1 MADPMDILL
10 GRRVRAPHVALPIPG
25 ILLGQYPERAK
36 EADTNAH
43 LGVATWRAIT
53 SPANT
58 LRLRRYRA
66 FATEVAHRQ
75 EALAAISAEAMDMR
89 IRDLRADLSRDGF
102 AEGCLVEAFALVGL
116 AARRTLGH
124 RPFDTQM
131 IAARIMFDRRMAE
144 MATGEG
150 KTLAAALCAA
160 AGALAGVPVHVVT
173 VNDYLVAR
181 DAALM
186 APMFAA
192 LGLTVG
198 HVLATHDVDTRRS
211 AWACDVTYCTAK
223 ELVFDYLRDRTV
235 RNPALSELHRSAAA
249 LDSTE
254 AAPSTLLRGLC
265 MAVVDEADS
274 ILIDEARIPLIL
286 SAAAPEAGQVAFHAE
301 ALTIARQLVAERDFL
316 ADPQTREVK
325 LTEIGRATLD
335 TWPAVEAAAWRHQL
349 HRDEAVCTA
358 LAALHVYR
366 SDHHYLVRDGKVHII
381 DDSTGRLAPGRV
393 WSRGLHQMIE
403 MKEGCATS
411 AEQVTASQITYQ
423 RFFRRYLHLGGMSG
437 TVREASAELASV
449 YGLDVVAVPLRRPDL
464 RRMLPT
470 RLFRDHRTQWL
481 AVIARTLSVT
491 ENGRPVLIG
500 TDSVAASESLGRALA
515 SAGIAHAVLNAR
527 NDVEEAA
534 IVAQAG
540 DAGRVTV
547 ATNMAGRGTDIP
559 LAPGVADRGGLH
571 VISCQHNASRR
582 IDRQLI
588 GRCARQGDPGS
599 AETLLAIDA
608 PRLAQSAPQWLVQ
621 RIGVHGM
628 QRPSWLV
635 ALLVR
640 LPQWREERAQRRQR
654 RALLARDGRTTQS
667 LSVFGSLE

>member
-1 MADPMDILL
+1 MDLL
-10 GRRVRAPHVALPIPG
+10 LRGPLRASHAALPVPG
-25 ILLGQYPERAK
+25 ILLGRYPERAR
-36 EADTNAH
+36 EANPKGRFGIA
-43 LGVATWRAIT
+43 AWRALAA
-53 SPANT
+53 PADT

-66 FATEVAHRQ
+66 FATAVAERSA
-75 EALAAISAEAMDMR
+75 ALAAISTEALGMR
-89 IRDLRADLSRDGF
+89 VRDLRADLSRDGF
-102 AEGCLVEAFALVGL
+102 AEACLVEAFALVDL
-116 AARRTLGH
+116 AAQRALGH
-124 RPFDTQM
+124 RPFDTQV
-131 IAARIMFDRRMAE
+131 IAARIMFDRRVAE

-160 AGALAGVPVHVVT
+160 VGGLAGVPVHVVT

-181 DAALM
+181 DAAHM

-198 HVLATHDVDTRRS
+198 HVLSTHDVDARRR

-223 ELVFDYLRDRTV
+223 ELVFDYLRDRSV
-235 RNPALSELHRSAAA
+235 RDPALSELHRSAAA
-249 LDSTE
+249 LDGTE

-274 ILIDEARIPLIL
+274 ILIDEARIPLVL
-286 SAAAPEAGQVAFHAE
+286 SAAAPQSGQVAFHAE
-301 ALTIARQLVAERDFL
+301 ALTIARRLVPDRDFL
-316 ADPQTREVK
+316 ADPQTRAVT
-325 LTEIGRATLD
+325 LTDAGRATLD
-335 TWPAVEAAAWRHQL
+335 AWPAVEAAAWRHRLQ
-349 HRDEAVCTA
+349 RDEAIGTA

-403 MKEGCATS
+403 LKEGCATS

-437 TVREASAELASV
+437 TVREARSELATV
-449 YGLDVVAVPLRRPDL
+449 YGLDVVAVPLRRPD
-464 RRMLPT
+464 RRRLLPT

-481 AVIARTLSVT
+481 AVIARTLAVT

-515 SAGIAHAVLNAR
+515 SAGIAHAVLSAR
-527 NDVEEAA
+527 NDGEEAA

-540 DAGRVTV
+540 CAGRVTV

-559 LAPGVADRGGLH
+559 LAAGVADSGGLH

-599 AETLLAIDA
+599 AETLLALDA

-635 ALLVR
+635 TLLVR

-654 RALLARDGRTTQS
+654 RALLARDDRTTKS

>member
-1 MADPMDILL
+1 MDILF
-10 GRRVRAPHVALPIPG
+10 GHPRRVPLAALPTPG
-25 ILLGQYPERAK
+25 ILLGRYPERAK
-36 EADTNAH
+36 EPDTDGP
-43 LGVATWRAIT
+43 LGVGARRAIAALSDTWR
-53 SPANT
+53 
-58 LRLRRYRA
+58 LRHHRA
-66 FATEVAHRQ
+66 FAAAVAERH
-75 EALAAISAEAMDMR
+75 EALAGVSAEAFDMR
-89 IRDLRADLSRDGF
+89 LRDLRADLSRDGF
-102 AEGCLVEAFALVGL
+102 AEPCLVEAFALAGL
-116 AARRTLGH
+116 AAQRAMGR
-124 RPFDTQM
+124 RPFDTQVM
-131 IAARIMFDRRMAE
+131 AARIMLDRRVAE

-160 AGALAGVPVHVVT
+160 AGGLAGVPVHVVT

-181 DAALM
+181 DAELM

-198 HVLATHDVDTRRS
+198 HVVSSHDVDARRR
-211 AWACDVTYCTAK
+211 AWACDITYCTAK

-235 RNPALSELHRSAAA
+235 RDPALSELHRSAAA
-249 LDSTE
+249 LD
-254 AAPSTLLRGLC
+254 APETGSPTLLRGLC

-286 SAAAPEAGQVAFHAE
+286 SAPAPQAEQAAFHAQ
-301 ALTIARQLVAERDFL
+301 ALTIARQLSPERDFHV
-316 ADPQTREVK
+316 DPQARAVS
-325 LTEIGRATLD
+325 LTDTGRATLD
-335 TWPAVEAAAWRHQL
+335 TWPAIETAAWRHRL
-349 HRDEAVCTA
+349 HRDEAIRTA

-366 SDHHYLVRDGKVHII
+366 SDLHYLVRDGKVHII

-403 MKEGCATS
+403 LKEGCAPS

-437 TVREASAELASV
+437 TVREARAELASV
-449 YGLDVVAVPLRRPDL
+449 YGLDVVAVPLRRPD
-464 RRMLPT
+464 RRRIFPT
-470 RLFRDHRTQWL
+470 RLFRDHRTHWL
-481 AVIARTLSVT
+481 AVIARTLAVT
-491 ENGRPVLIG
+491 QNGRPVLIG

-515 SAGIAHAVLNAR
+515 AAGIAHTVLNAR
-527 NDVEEAA
+527 NDAAEAE

-559 LAPGVADRGGLH
+559 LAPDVADRGGLH
-571 VISCQHNASRR
+571 VISCQHSTSRR

-599 AETLLAIDA
+599 AETLLALDA
-608 PRLAQSAPQWLVQ
+608 PRLAQSMPKWLVQ
-621 RIGVHGM
+621 RIGVHGT

-635 ALLVR
+635 KLLVR
-640 LPQWREERAQRRQR
+640 LPQWREERTQRHQR
-654 RALLARDGRTTQS
+654 RALLARDDRTTRS

>member
-1 MADPMDILL
+1 MDIPF
-10 GRRVRAPHVALPIPG
+10 GRPLRAAHAPLPIPG
-25 ILLGQYPERAK
+25 ILLGGYPERAK
-36 EADTNAH
+36 EADTDKH
-43 LGVATWRAIT
+43 FVVAAWRAIAA
-53 SPANT
+53 PANT

-66 FATEVAHRQ
+66 FATAVAERG
-75 EALAAISAEAMDMR
+75 EALAAISAEAMEMR
-89 IRDLRADLSRDGF
+89 LRDLRADLSRNGF
-102 AEGCLVEAFALVGL
+102 AEACLVEAFALVGL
-116 AARRTLGH
+116 ASRRALGH

-198 HVLATHDVDTRRS
+198 HVLATHDVDARRR

-223 ELVFDYLRDRTV
+223 ELVFDYLRDRSV
-235 RNPALSELHRSAAA
+235 RDPTLSALHRSAAA
-249 LDSTE
+249 LDGTE
-254 AAPSTLLRGLC
+254 ATPPTLLRGLC

-286 SAAAPEAGQVAFHAE
+286 SAAAPQSDQVAFHAE
-301 ALTIARQLVAERDFL
+301 ALTVARRLVPDRDFL
-316 ADPQTREVK
+316 ADPQTRAVT
-325 LTEIGRATLD
+325 LTDAGRATLD
-335 TWPAVEAAAWRHQL
+335 AWPEVEAAAWRHRL

-437 TVREASAELASV
+437 TVREARAELATV
-449 YGLDVVAVPLRRPDL
+449 YGLDVVAVPLRRPDH
-464 RRMLPT
+464 RRLLPT

-481 AVIARTLSVT
+481 AVIARTIAVT

-527 NDVEEAA
+527 NDAAEAE

-571 VISCQHNASRR
+571 VISCQHNASPR
-582 IDRQLI
+582 IDRQLV

-599 AETLLAIDA
+599 AETLLALDA
-608 PRLAQSAPQWLVQ
+608 PRLAQSVPQWLVR
-621 RIGVHGM
+621 RIGAHGM
-628 QRPSWLV
+628 HRPSWLV
-635 ALLVR
+635 TLMVR
-640 LPQWREERAQRRQR
+640 LPQWREERVQRRQR
-654 RALLARDGRTTQS
+654 RALLARDDRTNRS
-667 LSVFGSLE
+667 LSVFGGLE